1 MLQAVPIIRQVFMY
15 RDPSPTIRSWEK
27 LYIANKWPAPT
38 VKNLK
43 IWAGIGHNDLL
54 KRYPVYPFH
63 YISGLELISKFSLIW
78 ITGVAAFNELI
89 RQGYE
94 VRSLKYED
102 FLTAPESTLKTL
114 FHYAGIPCRKLPN
127 VK

>member
-1 MLQAVPIIRQVFMY
+1 MIY
-15 RDPSPTIRSWEK
+15 S
-27 LYIANKWPAPT
+27 
-38 VKNLK
+38 
-43 IWAGIGHNDLL
+43 NDIL
-54 KRYPVYPFH
+54 FIHSIH

-102 FLTAPESTLKTL
+102 FLTAPEST
-114 FHYAGIPCRKLPN
+114 
-127 VK
+127 